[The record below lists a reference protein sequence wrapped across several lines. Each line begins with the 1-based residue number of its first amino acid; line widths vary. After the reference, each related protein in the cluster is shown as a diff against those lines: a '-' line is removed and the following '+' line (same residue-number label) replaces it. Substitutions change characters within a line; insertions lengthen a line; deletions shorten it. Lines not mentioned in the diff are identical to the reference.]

1 MNNRIGN
8 KWTVNE
14 VLSLQREYEL
24 LGWSVD
30 QIARKHRRT
39 ANAIMYK
46 LDQEGFANYNDL
58 YNDYHKLNRNV
69 SHRSSSDN
77 IKHLL
82 FVESEEEEDD
92 EDYVDNGE
100 EDDEEDDEEDEDS
113 LSSRVSKLETDLSEI
128 KDMLKVLTSSLK
140 PTRYGSNGVPIG
152 CDH

>member
-30 QIARKHRRT
+30 QIAIKHRRT

-46 LDQEGFANYNDL
+46 LHQEGFADYNDL
-58 YNDYHKLNRNV
+58 YHKLNRPV
-69 SHRSSSDN
+69 SHSSSSDN
-77 IKHLL
+77 IKISLSD
-82 FVESEEEEDD
+82 ESEEACEEDHHR
-92 EDYVDNGE
+92 
-100 EDDEEDDEEDEDS
+100 DEEP

-140 PTRYGSNGVPIG
+140 PTQYGSNGVG
-152 CDH
+152 YQLYL